1 MAMAARDDRP
11 LRQVRLGFRVDEPSK
26 LLSERAAQLELRKL
40 TDFCI
45 TVLTDAAR
53 LTIVQHETV
62 ILSDRDR
69 AVFFDALVSP
79 PMPSERLQ
87 QAFAAHK
94 CRVVP

>member
-11 LRQVRLGFRVDEPSK
+11 LRQERLGSQVDEPSE
-26 LLSERAAQLELRKL
+26 LLFERAAQLELRKL
-40 TDFCI
+40 TDFCL

-53 LTIVQHETV
+53 LTIAQHETF

-79 PMPSERLQ
+79 PMPSERLR